1 MRYEFKPSFEDPIKK
16 LSSEEK
22 ENIKLVA
29 IQTIDILS
37 QSTLVKKGMG
47 LKRLKDDFWEI
58 RCGIKMRIIFRWSG
72 DLIEFILAGSHDKI
86 KIYLK
91 T

>member
-1 MRYEFKPSFEDPIKK
+1 MRFEFKPSFEDSIKK

-72 DLIEFILAGSHDKI
+72 DLI
-86 KIYLK
+86 
-91 T
+91 